1 MPYKERLY
9 PWVMVRLLPK
19 MQRLTVGQF
28 RTRSDADGHLEIL
41 RRLVPGGKFAVI
53 FNPDLLES
61 LQADTCYRT
70 SDRVIFKEPLPGHGE
85 GVRLFFLGIN
95 NFGCK
100 IDRTLTPEKRS
111 PV

>member
-9 PWVMVRLLPK
+9 PWVLVRLLPK

-41 RRLVPGGKFAVI
+41 RRLVLSGKFAVI

-61 LQADTCYRT
+61 QQADTCYRT
-70 SDRVIFKEPLPGHGE
+70 SDR
-85 GVRLFFLGIN
+85 
-95 NFGCK
+95 
-100 IDRTLTPEKRS
+100 
-111 PV
+111 